1 MKRIVLAIALACF
14 YAMLSS
20 CNIAS
25 AIQYV
30 TMPDPEQEVL
40 FELSDVPTVV
50 FVDDRRNIMH
60 PTRLRRVIAEQVTDE
75 LLAKK
80 LLTIMISPR
89 DAMRVSSTNDKY
101 NEPLPVDELGKAVGA
116 TVVIYIEMVSFGLTS
131 DGQTANPRASCN
143 IRVINTKDRT
153 RLFPTEQ
160 AAFIIPTS
168 IQHVSPNRVTSSS
181 DARELAEELAV
192 KLAGSVTK
200 VFYTHNTGRLGDH
213 LERK

>member
-1 MKRIVLAIALACF
+1 MNRIILGIALACF
-14 YAMLSS
+14 FALLSS

-25 AIQYV
+25 VV
-30 TMPDPEQEVL
+30 TYITTPDPEQKAL
-40 FELSDVPTVV
+40 FELSNVPTVV

-60 PTRLRRVIAEQVTDE
+60 PTRLRRVIAEQITDE

-131 DGQTANPRASCN
+131 DGQTANPRASCS
-143 IRVINTKDRT
+143 IRVINTADRT
-153 RLFPTEQ
+153 RLFPTDQ
-160 AAFIIPTS
+160 ASFIIPAS
-168 IQHVSPNRVTSSS
+168 IQHVSPNRVTSSA

-192 KLAGSVTK
+192 KLADSVTK